1 MELNILNTEKAFFN
15 GAIKKMWKFNRKMRY
30 SKVGNRDMF
39 CYKGN
44 VMQRRVLLMFVLF
57 VVVAGFYTSVTHNS
71 VPTIQLEQKAQT
83 EMFNQLDER
92 ALSQVKNMSAS
103 SGN

>member
-1 MELNILNTEKAFFN
+1 
-15 GAIKKMWKFNRKMRY
+15 MWKFNRKLRY
-30 SKVGNRDMF
+30 SKVGKRDMF

-57 VVVAGFYTSVTHNS
+57 VVVVGFYTSVTHNS
-71 VPTIQLEQKAQT
+71 VPTIQSEQKAQT

-92 ALSQVKNMSAS
+92 ALSQVKMGNPS